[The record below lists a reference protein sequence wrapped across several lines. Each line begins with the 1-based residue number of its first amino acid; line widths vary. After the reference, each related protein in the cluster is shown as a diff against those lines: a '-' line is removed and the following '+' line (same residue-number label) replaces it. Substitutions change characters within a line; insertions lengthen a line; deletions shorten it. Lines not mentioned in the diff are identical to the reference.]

1 MPSAHRKI
9 SWLSIENVSLESAKK
24 NYKGFEDFILVVLE
38 LSFKIPWTSIRWLFE
53 TYNIMIIFLCSYVG
67 GLWGGDLSIS
77 ISISPSRRLSV
88 CVCHTDSKNTLF
100 PFMLAE
106 SHSHFRGGFSFS
118 RSGGLEVWRWG
129 MNTCGGRES
138 SMLRVETHVLRF
150 SVSLS
155 LSEGTLSRKGSFS
168 GKARGMGM
176 KMGVGMCPYRIL
188 SNINTHSQTRA
199 RSFSLFSD
207 SLNLP
212 FSVAARQ
219 IFVTDKF
226 LFLCTLAERE

>member
-1 MPSAHRKI
+1 
-9 SWLSIENVSLESAKK
+9 
-24 NYKGFEDFILVVLE
+24 
-38 LSFKIPWTSIRWLFE
+38 
-53 TYNIMIIFLCSYVG
+53 MIIFLCSYVG

-155 LSEGTLSRKGSFS
+155 LSLRGRLFL
-168 GKARGMGM
+168 ARGVS
-176 KMGVGMCPYRIL
+176 VGRQGEWEWKWEWECAHIAFY
-188 SNINTHSQTRA
+188 QT
-199 RSFSLFSD
+199 
-207 SLNLP
+207 
-212 FSVAARQ
+212 
-219 IFVTDKF
+219 
-226 LFLCTLAERE
+226 

>member
-1 MPSAHRKI
+1 
-9 SWLSIENVSLESAKK
+9 
-24 NYKGFEDFILVVLE
+24 
-38 LSFKIPWTSIRWLFE
+38 
-53 TYNIMIIFLCSYVG
+53 
-67 GLWGGDLSIS
+67 
-77 ISISPSRRLSV
+77 
-88 CVCHTDSKNTLF
+88 
-100 PFMLAE
+100 
-106 SHSHFRGGFSFS
+106 
-118 RSGGLEVWRWG
+118 

-155 LSEGTLSRKGSFS
+155 LSSRETLSREGSFS

-176 KMGVGMCPYRIL
+176 EMGVGMCPYRIL